1 MKIIGLHGLPRS
13 GKDTVAKILI
23 DAYGYE
29 RIAFAEPLKKAAAVL
44 LDRPMCECNGL
55 TESGEVY
62 DREAVMP
69 EWGFSMR
76 WFLQT
81 FGTECLRQ
89 QIREDFWTKRLVAEV
104 QKRPL
109 GSLIVVTD
117 VRFANETNAL
127 RNLGGLIVQVRRP
140 GLVGSNH
147 ISDRP
152 VICDWTIDNDGTLE
166 DLKLKVLSE
175 VRL

>member
-29 RIAFAEPLKKAAAVL
+29 RIAFADTLKEATAIL
-44 LDRPMCECNGL
+44 LGRTLIECNG
-55 TESGEVY
+55 ENF

-76 WFLQT
+76 WFLQR
-81 FGTECLRQ
+81 FGTECMRD
-89 QIREDFWTKRLVAEV
+89 QISRDFWVKCWVNKVSIRGSFARIVA
-104 QKRPL
+104 
-109 GSLIVVTD
+109 TD
-117 VRFANETNAL
+117 VRFANEVAAI
-127 RNLGGLIVQVRRP
+127 RDLGGAIVEVRRP
-140 GLVGSNH
+140 GLIGSNH

-152 VICDWTIDNDGTLE
+152 VICDFHIDNDGSLE
-166 DLKLKVLSE
+166 DLRHNVLMR
-175 VRL
+175 VWA